1 MKNQKP
7 KTKNILALGTYSR
20 CPQSIT
26 ACVAYNRVY
35 SMRAYTERTRRFF
48 TALILSAALILPTT
62 YYLLPTSAYAA
73 TSFNATPVV
82 IDGKGK
88 QREILRYSVSVENTT
103 KHLVSIYPWVT
114 DVDTKI
120 GQEGAHDLQGS
131 VDKELAASLAR
142 WIEVTRG
149 SVDLLPGDKKDI
161 SITVQINLNAK
172 PGMYHATIHLSA
184 GGDRDSAEK
193 NLADAVDV
201 NMNVEVLEDINERL
215 QLATF
220 LPAKNVFSGDQ
231 ADFSYS
237 IENIGNRGLIP
248 HGKIRIYDRR
258 GQEIA
263 TIDANKNGKKLEPSA
278 HELLSSVWTS
288 GNEFGRYKAMLDIE
302 YGGHGTLQDTVFFWV
317 IPWKKLLG
325 MFMTLIIIC
334 VVVAIGLHS
343 YGEAQRGRRRFAPAF
358 TGNSHRRVFGFFG
371 REKVKEDY
379 PEDELEEAKPLPVYQ
394 REGREGRMAT
404 KELREVPLPNPIHT
418 RLHSRMSNDTG
429 AQVSLHQR
437 PHDQPS
443 SHQVILGKREPPAVP
458 LQHIINL
465 KR

>member
-1 MKNQKP
+1 MKLNAQP
-7 KTKNILALGTYSR
+7 VKNL
-20 CPQSIT
+20 
-26 ACVAYNRVY
+26 
-35 SMRAYTERTRRFF
+35 F
-48 TALILSAALILPTT
+48 TLLILSAAFLLSAVYCLVPTH
-62 YYLLPTSAYAA
+62 AYAA
-73 TSFNATPVV
+73 TSFIATPVV

-103 KHLVSIYPWVT
+103 KHLVSVYPWVT
-114 DVDTKI
+114 DVDTKK
-120 GQEGAHDLQGS
+120 GEEGAHDLQGS
-131 VDKELAASLAR
+131 TDKELPASLAR

-149 SVDLLPGDKKDI
+149 SVNLLPGDKKDI
-161 SITVQINLNAK
+161 SITVQINLSAK

-193 NLADAVDV
+193 NLADAVEV

-220 LPAKNVFSGDQ
+220 FPVRNVFSGDQ

-278 HELLSSVWTS
+278 HELISSVWSS

-325 MFMTLIIIC
+325 MFMTLVIIC

-358 TGNSHRRVFGFFG
+358 TSNSRRRVFGFFG
-371 REKVKEDY
+371 REKDEGDY
-379 PEDELEEAKPLPVYQ
+379 VEEEPEEEQPLPVYQ
-394 REGREGRMAT
+394 IQGRERRMAI
-404 KELREVPLPNPIHT
+404 KELREVPLPKPVHT
-418 RLHSRMSNDTG
+418 RLHSQMNNDAG
-429 AQVSLHQR
+429 AQVSLSERSHS
-437 PHDQPS
+437 QPT
-443 SHQVILGKREPPAVP
+443 SHQVVLGKREPPAIP
-458 LQHIINL
+458 PQHIIHL